1 MLSCKEVTRAV
12 ASEDVAEASWW
23 RRVQVQLHLYMCQH
37 CRRYAAQLR
46 VIGKVASNL
55 WGTRSVDEESEVT
68 KRLAEAI
75 LKNVGRGSEKK

>member
-12 ASEDVAEASWW
+12 ASEDVAKASWW

-46 VIGKVASNL
+46 VIGKVARNL
-55 WGTRSVDEESEVT
+55 WGTRPVDEDP
-68 KRLAEAI
+68 EALRHLEETI
-75 LKNVGRGSEKK
+75 LKGVNRGSEKK